1 MRKPPL
7 PQEIPASEAAVEDAL
22 HVGGAVAP
30 QPCQRSRDRL
40 PLGDP
45 VLPLL
50 LPSSLGV
57 LLTLELWAN
66 GTQGLLLE
74 LPVAS

>member
-7 PQEIPASEAAVEDAL
+7 PQEIPASQAAVEDAL
-22 HVGGAVAP
+22 HAGGAVAL
-30 QPCQRSRDRL
+30 QPCQRPRDCL

-50 LPSSLGV
+50 LPPSLGV
-57 LLTLELWAN
+57 LLTLELWAK